1 MVQQVAIKKLG
12 FATLQGDREFF
23 AEMETLGKVKHA
35 NLVPL
40 LGYCSFGDEKLLM
53 YEYMPNGSLDYWLR
67 HQSHLL
73 DWPKRLHIIVGT
85 AQGLCFLHHMF
96 IPHVIHR
103 DMKPSNILLDENLNP
118 RLADFGLARL
128 ISAYDTHV
136 STDVAGTHAD
146 HMRNKYKKSNTFTM
160 YHQIGSKL

>member
-1 MVQQVAIKKLG
+1 
-12 FATLQGDREFF
+12 
-23 AEMETLGKVKHA
+23 
-35 NLVPL
+35 
-40 LGYCSFGDEKLLM
+40 
-53 YEYMPNGSLDYWLR
+53 
-67 HQSHLL
+67 
-73 DWPKRLHIIVGT
+73 
-85 AQGLCFLHHMF
+85 MF

-146 HMRNKYKKSNTFTM
+146 HMRPYKKSSTFTM